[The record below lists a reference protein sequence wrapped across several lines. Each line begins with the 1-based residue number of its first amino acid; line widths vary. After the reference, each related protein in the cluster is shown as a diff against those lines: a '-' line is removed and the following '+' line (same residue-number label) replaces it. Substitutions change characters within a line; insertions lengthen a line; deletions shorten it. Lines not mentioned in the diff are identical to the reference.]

1 MMQWVKNLTAVAQVT
16 VEVHVQTLAL
26 YNGLKDPSIAAVATW
41 IQSLA
46 RELIYAV
53 GVVIKKKSRHLF
65 PI

>member
-1 MMQWVKNLTAVAQVT
+1 MQWVKNLTAVAQVT

-53 GVVIKKKSRHLF
+53 GVVIKKKK
-65 PI
+65 